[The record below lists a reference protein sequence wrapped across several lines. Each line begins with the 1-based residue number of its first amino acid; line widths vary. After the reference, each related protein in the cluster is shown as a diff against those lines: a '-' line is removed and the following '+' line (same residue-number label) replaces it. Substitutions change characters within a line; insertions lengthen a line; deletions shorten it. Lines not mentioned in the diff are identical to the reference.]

1 MLMQNLKESKTVLWQ
16 MGIFFASWCLKFWIK
31 NYIYHQTYTFTID
44 RNGEYMSFLY
54 SRNYTYLKKTPH
66 YFLWLFLQIKLVISS
81 FYRVTVW
88 LITQTVFFILYCPI
102 FSENTFSLNLKLEF
116 FNEKSLLILEFYQKS
131 ILDFDATIL

>member
-1 MLMQNLKESKTVLWQ
+1 LL
-16 MGIFFASWCLKFWIK
+16 FFA
-31 NYIYHQTYTFTID
+31 TVPD
-44 RNGEYMSFLY
+44 
-54 SRNYTYLKKTPH
+54 
-66 YFLWLFLQIKLVISS
+66 FLQINLVISS

-88 LITQTVFFILYCPI
+88 LITQTVFLILYCPI